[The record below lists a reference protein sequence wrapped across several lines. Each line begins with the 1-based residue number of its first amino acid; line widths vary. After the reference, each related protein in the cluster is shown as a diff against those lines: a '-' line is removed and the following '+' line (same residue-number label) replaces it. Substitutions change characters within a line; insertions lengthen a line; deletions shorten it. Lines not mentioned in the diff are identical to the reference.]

1 MGPYYYEVKKIDGD
15 YAVLVRTD
23 IKSDDKLL
31 IARALIP
38 SECDEGTRLLWENF
52 EYTIIL

>member
-1 MGPYYYEVKKIDGD
+1 MGPYYYIVEKIDGD

-23 IKSDDKLL
+23 IKSDDKLP

-52 EYTIIL
+52 EYTIIY

>member
-23 IKSDDKLL
+23 IKIDDKLM

-52 EYTIIL
+52 EYTII